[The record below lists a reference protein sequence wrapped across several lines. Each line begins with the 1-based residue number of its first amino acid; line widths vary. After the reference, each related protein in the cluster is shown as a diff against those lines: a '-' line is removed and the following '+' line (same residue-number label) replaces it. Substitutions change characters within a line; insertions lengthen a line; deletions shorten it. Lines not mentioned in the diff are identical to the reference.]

1 MSYCFEKA
9 KTPVAN
15 EGRNKIVPCI
25 ILTGIKRR
33 MYDLLQ
39 AVLSC
44 WNPPRLREIWIH
56 SYLFASFDMVE
67 AFFSDLPDEL
77 WYSNFRVT
85 LGTFTYILNET
96 GDEISPN
103 RTFHAKSCYSKS
115 TTRNSFVPIAL
126 SYLTSTAECR
136 TTPGKQSWHHFIL
149 VLNFVQI
156 SPS

>member
-1 MSYCFEKA
+1 MRDETRLSFVSLLEYMHHSDECTAYCELFW
-9 KTPVAN
+9 
-15 EGRNKIVPCI
+15 
-25 ILTGIKRR
+25 
-33 MYDLLQ
+33 
-39 AVLSC
+39 AV
-44 WNPPRLREIWIH
+44 EIEVWIH
-56 SYLFASFDMVE
+56 SHLFPSFDMVE

-156 SPS
+156 SPSKYIFLFQCFVCM